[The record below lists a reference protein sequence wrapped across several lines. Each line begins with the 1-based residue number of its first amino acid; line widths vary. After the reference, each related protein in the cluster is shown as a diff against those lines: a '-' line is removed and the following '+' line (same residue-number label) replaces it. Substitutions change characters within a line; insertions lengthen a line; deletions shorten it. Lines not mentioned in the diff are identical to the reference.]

1 MKPSNVVTEVFDGT
15 TWSTLE
21 PYPYWVA
28 INSYGVVS
36 LPDQVVLFGGRI
48 SNGNLGSDIIASFK
62 SGNQV
67 RTLDIILK
75 NSEFLNF
82 RGSRERTIHGRS

>member
-1 MKPSNVVTEVFDGT
+1 MILESNKRLVQQKKPSNVVTEVFDGT
-15 TWSTLE
+15 SWSTLE

-48 SNGNLGSDIIASFK
+48 SNGIMSSEVIASFK
-62 SGNQV
+62 SGNH
-67 RTLDIILK
+67 
-75 NSEFLNF
+75 
-82 RGSRERTIHGRS
+82 ERHLHV